1 MAGKQQIDGEAT
13 ERAIEKAR
21 TEIENIEG
29 EDYIGNRTVFIVA
42 QYLKGLDMSEVKAI
56 SELKPVF
63 RQFYSR
69 LGGLLMD
76 ESGQALSFG
85 QAWAQLVEVWP
96 KVKYAKGE
104 LLEQAR
110 ARARGYTEPRPE
122 IAWCDDKGI
131 QEVVNTTYELKELR
145 GDGRFFLSGYQVGDI
160 MHRNQKAGRAVM
172 HMLTAEGIYRVIE
185 RGSRYKATLY
195 EYTGDRPEYLQ
206 ERQRLNAGEI
216 ERKKQAELQKLQEA
230 QKRAK
235 AKRKGQDL

>member
-145 GDGRFFLSGYQVGDI
+145 GDGRFFLSGYQPFNGFDVVLRVKP
-160 MHRNQKAGRAVM
+160 MAARAAFW
-172 HMLTAEGIYRVIE
+172 LRKTITPLPSPQGIWFD
-185 RGSRYKATLY
+185 TCLL
-195 EYTGDRPEYLQ
+195 DD
-206 ERQRLNAGEI
+206 NF
-216 ERKKQAELQKLQEA
+216 
-230 QKRAK
+230 
-235 AKRKGQDL
+235 